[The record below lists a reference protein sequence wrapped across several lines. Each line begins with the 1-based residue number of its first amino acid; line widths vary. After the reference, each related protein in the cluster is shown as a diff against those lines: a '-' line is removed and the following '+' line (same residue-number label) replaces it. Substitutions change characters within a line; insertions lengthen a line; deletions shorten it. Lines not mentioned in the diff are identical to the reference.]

1 VSLAADASG
10 KLVGAEIVG
19 PHASEL
25 IAEAALAV
33 ELGLSL
39 EEVARTIHAHPTF
52 PEAIWEAAL
61 SALGRP
67 LHIV

>member
-1 VSLAADASG
+1 
-10 KLVGAEIVG
+10 VGAEIVG